1 MLVGLNG
8 ICVKSHGG
16 TDAIGFAH
24 AIEAGVKLVE
34 QNFNEVI
41 KQDLIKL
48 TDVRQNKNLES
59 NENGILN

>member
-1 MLVGLNG
+1 M
-8 ICVKSHGG
+8 KSHGG

-48 TDVRQNKNLES
+48 TVVTQSKNLES
-59 NENGILN
+59 NENGVLN